1 MDRWNLR
8 TRLSAAFGVVL
19 CLAVGSGLIGIY
31 RLNLACRAYEQVI
44 DGGYADNRATAEME
58 IAFKFQVQDWKD
70 ALLRGKNP
78 ALLAASWADFERRE
92 QEVDD
97 WAQRLKGALPAGR
110 ARDLVDQFA
119 QAHTVMGARY
129 RKALEA
135 FKASGC
141 DPAIGDAAVRGMDRA
156 PTELLQRARERILA
170 ATRVSV
176 DRAKAEAART
186 TEVAVVLMALAVVL
200 GIVASNF
207 LSRSITEPIIH
218 AVHVAEAVAAGDLT
232 TEVEGGGGGEAGRLL
247 AALRSMN
254 ENLRRVVG
262 EVRES
267 VESVATASGQI
278 AAGNHDLSGRTEQQ
292 ASSLQQT
299 AAFIEQLAGAVRQT
313 AGNADQE
320 NVLTTSAS
328 EAMDKGIAAVAR
340 VVATMEQINQAS
352 AKVAEI
358 TNIID
363 GIAFQTNILA
373 LNAAVEAARAGEQGR
388 GFAVVAGEVRS
399 LAQRSAEAA
408 CEIKGVV
415 ADSVQKTA
423 AGSGLVDDAG
433 SSMSEIALHIRRAHD
448 LIGEIRDAAREQ
460 SSGIGQV
467 STAVSEMD
475 QITQQNAALVEESAA
490 AASSLKEQ
498 ADSLTHAVAV
508 FKLGGPKFAFA

>member
-8 TRLSAAFGVVL
+8 PRLLAAFGVVL

-44 DGGYADNRATAEME
+44 DGGYANNRATAEME

-70 ALLRGKNP
+70 VLLRGKNP
-78 ALLAASWADFERRE
+78 ALLAASWADFEKRE
-92 QEVDD
+92 QEVDG
-97 WAQRLKGALPAGR
+97 WERRLRGALPIGG
-110 ARDLVDQFA
+110 ARDLVDRFG
-119 QAHTVMGARY
+119 QAHAVMGARY
-129 RKALEA
+129 RKALAA

-141 DPAIGDAAVRGMDRA
+141 DPVVGDSAVRGMDRA
-156 PTELLQRARERILA
+156 PTELLQKARVRILA
-170 ATRVSV
+170 ATKVSV
-176 DRAKAEAART
+176 EQAKAQAVRT
-186 TEVAVVLMALAVVL
+186 TEIAGLLMGLAVVL
-200 GIVASNF
+200 GIVASNV
-207 LSRSITEPIIH
+207 LARSISEPIIH
-218 AVHVAEAVAAGDLT
+218 AVRLAEAVASGDLT
-232 TEVEGGGGGEAGRLL
+232 MKVGCGGGGEVGRLL
-247 AALRSMN
+247 GALRSMN

-262 EVRES
+262 DVRES

-292 ASSLQQT
+292 ANSLQQT
-299 AAFIEQLAGAVRQT
+299 AAFIEQLAGAVRHT
-313 AGNADQE
+313 AGNADQA

-340 VVATMEQINQAS
+340 VVATMEQISQAS
-352 AKVAEI
+352 TKVAEI

-363 GIAFQTNILA
+363 AIAFQTNILA

-388 GFAVVAGEVRS
+388 GFAVVAGEVRN

-408 CEIKGVV
+408 REIKGVV

-423 AGSGLVDDAG
+423 AGSGLVDHAG
-433 SSMSEIALHIRRAHD
+433 STMSEIASHIRRAHE

-467 STAVSEMD
+467 STAVNQMD
-475 QITQQNAALVEESAA
+475 HITQQNAALVEQSAA

-508 FKLGGPKFAFA
+508 FKLGGAELAIA